1 MTGVNMANMRR
12 GEIEAEIDGQ
22 TYVLC
27 LTLGALA
34 ELEHRLSASN
44 LVELG
49 ARFEKGHLSANE
61 MMAIIGAGLRGAGA
75 SFTDDDVG
83 RMSMEGGI
91 TQWAMIAARLL
102 QASFGQGEA
111 STPNP

>member
-1 MTGVNMANMRR
+1 MANYRR
-12 GEIEAEIDGQ
+12 GEIEVEIDGQ
-22 TYVLC
+22 NHVLC

-34 ELEHRLSASN
+34 ELEQRLKAEN

-49 ARFEKGHLSANE
+49 ARFEKGHLSARDII
-61 MMAIIGAGLRGAGA
+61 AIIGAGLRGAGV
-75 SFTDDDVG
+75 SITDEAVG
-83 RMSMEGGI
+83 RMQIEGGL
-91 TQWAMIAARLL
+91 TQWASIAAMLL